1 MNLNIFTFCII
12 FCTVPVL
19 CAEPSTYLVG
29 RGIADVTGPVV
40 DVIMVI
46 KFHFFYT
53 GSWPAFSDQVKK
65 LSKPYCILKLID
77 QKVK

>member
-1 MNLNIFTFCII
+1 MSAMNLKILIFCIV

-40 DVIMVI
+40 DVIMVNSI
-46 KFHFFYT
+46 SFT
-53 GSWPAFSDQVKK
+53 QEVDK
-65 LSKPYCILKLID
+65 LLVFK
-77 QKVK
+77 

>member
-1 MNLNIFTFCII
+1 MSAMDLKILIFCIV

-19 CAEPSTYLVG
+19 CAEPSIYLVG

-46 KFHFFYT
+46 INSISFT
-53 GSWPAFSDQVKK
+53 PEVDK
-65 LSKPYCILKLID
+65 LLVFK
-77 QKVK
+77 

>member
-1 MNLNIFTFCII
+1 MSAMNLKILIFCIV

-19 CAEPSTYLVG
+19 CAEPSIYLVG

-53 GSWPAFSDQVKK
+53 GS
-65 LSKPYCILKLID
+65 
-77 QKVK
+77 

>member
-1 MNLNIFTFCII
+1 MSAMNLKILIFCIV

-46 KFHFFYT
+46 LYHF
-53 GSWPAFSDQVKK
+53 K
-65 LSKPYCILKLID
+65 LNSISFTQEVDKLLVF
-77 QKVK
+77 K